1 MNAADSQDTASTLA
15 DMFETAAAAGM
26 PAAAIAA
33 LPVTAVTESSV
44 TDASGE
50 PIGCPICLQVS
61 YLHSYTAAARAC
73 RLCMANFR
81 VVPA

>member
-1 MNAADSQDTASTLA
+1 MNTADSQDMAPTLA

-33 LPVTAVTESSV
+33 LPVTAV

>member
-1 MNAADSQDTASTLA
+1 MNAADSQDTAPTLA
-15 DMFETAAAAGM
+15 DMFETAAAGM

-33 LPVTAVTESSV
+33 LPVTAVTESTV